1 MKDTDKRALKFLAG
15 FSSNMLSLLGW
26 ACAGI
31 MSSNKYVWLLII
43 PILMLCACV
52 NSLAITSWI
61 SK

>member
-15 FSSNMLSLLGW
+15 FSSSVLSLLGW
-26 ACAGI
+26 VCVGNI
-31 MSSNKYVWLLII
+31 SQNDYVWLLTI
-43 PILMLCACV
+43 PILAFCACV